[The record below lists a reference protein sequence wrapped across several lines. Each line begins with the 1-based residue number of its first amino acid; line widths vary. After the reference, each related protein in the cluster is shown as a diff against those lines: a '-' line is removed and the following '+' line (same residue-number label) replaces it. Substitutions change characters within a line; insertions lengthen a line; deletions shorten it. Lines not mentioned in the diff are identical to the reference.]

1 MKLYSI
7 YLYFLLIFSFLNA
20 WGQSPNPSTV
30 NSNGGSAN
38 YLNIVYEWSVGE
50 LALVESFINKEY
62 IINNGLL
69 QTQKIAP
76 TNIQNISKIIPNNIL
91 TPNGDGDND
100 IWIIEDIKQ
109 YPENEILVFDRAG
122 RQVFYSKNYQNNWDG
137 KVEGKLLNEDVY
149 YFIIKVI
156 DGMKSEIKKGYITII
171 H

>member
-1 MKLYSI
+1 MKQYSI
-7 YLYFLLIFSFLNA
+7 FLVFLLICCSLRT
-20 WGQSPNPSTV
+20 WGQNTTQSTS
-30 NSNGGSAN
+30 NSTGGSSS
-38 YLNIVYEWSVGE
+38 YLNVVYEWSVGE
-50 LALVESFINKEY
+50 LALVESFINKEF
-62 IINNGLL
+62 ILNNGLL

-76 TNIQNISKIIPNNIL
+76 ISIQNISKIIPNNIL

-122 RQVFYSKNYQNNWDG
+122 RQVFYSKNYQNSWDG

-149 YFIIKVI
+149 YFIIKII

>member
-1 MKLYSI
+1 MKQYSI
-7 YLYFLLIFSFLNA
+7 FLVFLLICSSLRT
-20 WGQSPNPSTV
+20 WGQNTTQSTS
-30 NSNGGSAN
+30 NSTGGSAS
-38 YLNIVYEWSVGE
+38 YLNVVYEWSVGE

-62 IINNGLL
+62 ILNNGLL

-76 TNIQNISKIIPNNIL
+76 ISIQNISKIIPNNIL

-109 YPENEILVFDRAG
+109 YPKNEILVFDRAG
-122 RQVFYSKNYQNNWDG
+122 RQVFYSKNYQNSWDG
-137 KVEGKLLNEDVY
+137 KVKGKLLNEDVY
-149 YFIIKVI
+149 YFIIKII